1 MALSRRSFVAGTAAG
16 ILASPS
22 RLAATLRRAA
32 TPGSAPPEPPQMA
45 ERFDPWV
52 EVDGAALLEN
62 AATLARL
69 AGGRSLLAV
78 LKNNAYGAGYA
89 DAARVLQRSPHVEG
103 FAVVKTAEAHAL
115 RDAGVTKPVL
125 LMAVFTEREGVELVR
140 RDVSL
145 ALATDDAPA
154 RAGRAAREARRAA
167 RAHFYVDTGLGR
179 MGVPAHRAL
188 PWMLEAQRAG
198 GLDIEGTFMTFT
210 EDDAFDPE
218 QLRRFRELVEAV
230 RAQGASVGRLHAAS
244 SHAVFH
250 RPDGHLDL
258 IRPGIGLFG
267 AYPTDDGRER
277 SIAELRPAL
286 RLRARVVRVERLR
299 EGDSVGYGR
308 HWTAHAPTWTAT
320 LPVGHTDGYPR
331 TAVAGSRVLIGNGVY
346 PVIGAVSASHCIVEL
361 GSETTVSVGDVATL
375 MGPDAPETHPNALA
389 TATGTSVYDRL
400 MHLSP
405 LIPRVVV

>member
-1 MALSRRSFVAGTAAG
+1 MALSRRSFVAG
-16 ILASPS
+16 
-22 RLAATLRRAA
+22 LAAAAVVRPRAA
-32 TPGSAPPEPPQMA
+32 LAPAPAPAQMA

-52 EVDGAALLEN
+52 EVDSAALLEN

-69 AGGRSLLAV
+69 AGGRPILAV
-78 LKNNAYGAGYA
+78 VKNNAYGAGYSE
-89 DAARVLQRSPHVEG
+89 AARVLERSPHVEG
-103 FAVVKTAEAHAL
+103 FAVVKTAEAYTL
-115 RDAGVTKPVL
+115 RDAGVAKPVL
-125 LMAVFTEREGVELVR
+125 LMAVFTDGDGPELVR

-145 ALATDDAPA
+145 ALATDHGPA
-154 RAGRAAREARRAA
+154 WAARAARAAGRPA

-179 MGVPAHRAL
+179 MGMPAHRAL
-188 PWMLEAQRAG
+188 PWMLEAQSAEGVR
-198 GLDIEGTFMTFT
+198 IEGTFMTFT

-218 QLRRFRELVEAV
+218 QLRRFRELVAAA
-230 RAQGASVGRLHAAS
+230 RARGASVGRLHAAS
-244 SHAVFH
+244 SHSVFN

-258 IRPGIGLFG
+258 VRPGISLFG

-277 SIAELRPAL
+277 AIAELVPAL

-308 HWTAHAPTWTAT
+308 RWTARAPIWTAT

-331 TAVAGSRVLIGNGVY
+331 TAVEGARVLVGGTTR

-361 GSETTVSVGDVATL
+361 GAETTVSVGDVATF
-375 MGPDAPETHPNALA
+375 MGPDAPELQPNALA
-389 TATGTSVYDRL
+389 TVTGTSVYDRL